1 MTRRSARIGGGVAGA
16 ASFQRKWLA
25 SIRSA
30 DITCYITRRQ
40 SGDPDPQH
48 GCKRSFV
55 HWGGAFCSAVSL
67 FHVIYQT
74 TLFSVFASLTTLV
87 SFFHE
92 SSFLFTLSPPFFIS
106 ETCTP
111 DRDSQSQTL
120 ISPFFHRVFPLL
132 LSDSGLMLPP
142 SGGESHD
149 SRVRH
154 GKEWREKGE
163 EQMIDKKKQCQV
175 FPFIVRASKV

>member
-1 MTRRSARIGGGVAGA
+1 M
-16 ASFQRKWLA
+16 
-25 SIRSA
+25 
-30 DITCYITRRQ
+30 
-40 SGDPDPQH
+40 
-48 GCKRSFV
+48 
-55 HWGGAFCSAVSL
+55 
-67 FHVIYQT
+67 
-74 TLFSVFASLTTLV
+74 

-163 EQMIDKKKQCQV
+163 EQMIDKKKTVSSFSFHRESIKSLVLHHYTFETHCSAHTRGHALISHKTSADNRKLQTY
-175 FPFIVRASKV
+175 VRGQNESTVSWNPNKMLTFRLSVLAWTHM